1 MYDFLSE
8 SCTWGRHRKGE
19 RFTQQTAAEGSTAQR
34 KDSEFGGESG
44 IIQGE
49 NRQRTV
55 TNFGERQASD
65 QDTRTRTRLILVSDD
80 VCNSRSP

>member
-8 SCTWGRHRKGE
+8 SCAWGRHREGE

-55 TNFGERQASD
+55 SNFGERQASD

-80 VCNSRSP
+80 ACISRSR